1 MGYLFSAK
9 QVILVWEE
17 DQGSLQFTTERARFK
32 ESHMI
37 SYTVTRPE
45 NLKVFVVLGYQYCS
59 RMWDLVTLQ
68 VNKKNYSNE

>member
-32 ESHMI
+32 ESHLI
-37 SYTVTRPE
+37 SYTVT
-45 NLKVFVVLGYQYCS
+45 KVFVVLGYQYCS

-68 VNKKNYSNE
+68 VNKKNDSNE